1 MKNSF
6 SSKIGLLL
14 AAAGSAIGLGSI
26 WKFPYIVGEDGGG
39 AFIIIYIICSF
50 IFGLPLV
57 MNEFLIGKLSR
68 KSAYGAFRTLSGT
81 GHWQWLSWLTLST
94 VMILQSFYFVVTGWC
109 FYYMVEAASNTFAGM
124 DANALT
130 AYFDTFS
137 GNISAMTVYA
147 VIAIALTGAVLWFDV
162 NKGIERLSKI
172 LMPLLFIMLIVMAI
186 HMVMLDG
193 GGTGLRFLFEPNFSK
208 ITPKIIL
215 EAMGLSFFT
224 LSIGVGALITYG
236 GYMPKDQNVTTASLQ
251 MIVLVILVSLLAGT
265 IVFPAVFAYGF
276 SPTQGPEL
284 TFITLPEVFQHMFSP
299 TLTSVSFFALMC
311 VAALTSTISMMEVP
325 VAFFCIDVAT
335 YTLADHL
342 QLFDGCRTIDVTSH
356 QQRLLVLLGLQHVRQ
371 FSCERRLT
379 RTLQARHQDDGRA
392 VFQVQLY
399 GLAAHQLRQF
409 VVYNLHHQ
417 LARLYGR
424 QHVHA
429 QGFLLDGIRKL
440 LGHLVVHVGIQQCAA
455 NVLHGF
461 RHIDFGD
468 FSLTFQYLERPFKSF

>member
-26 WKFPYIVGEDGGG
+26 WKFPYTVGEDGGG
-39 AFIIIYIICSF
+39 AFIILYIICSF

-57 MNEFLIGKLSR
+57 MNEFLIGKLSC

-325 VAFFCIDVAT
+325 VAFICEAT
-335 YTLADHL
+335 A
-342 QLFDGCRTIDVTSH
+342 
-356 QQRLLVLLGLQHVRQ
+356 
-371 FSCERRLT
+371 ET
-379 RTLQARHQDDGRA
+379 RYPLSRHQSVIVVGVLHVLTNLLCILSMTGHAPYLTINGHNIFDNANIVSTDFLIPFGAFSTAIFTGWFVPKALYKSSRLA
-392 VFQVQLY
+392 SIVYLILLRWIIPVAIFIVF
-399 GLAAHQLRQF
+399 
-409 VVYNLHHQ
+409 
-417 LARLYGR
+417 
-424 QHVHA
+424 
-429 QGFLLDGIRKL
+429 LDSL
-440 LGHLVVHVGIQQCAA
+440 
-455 NVLHGF
+455 NVL
-461 RHIDFGD
+461 
-468 FSLTFQYLERPFKSF
+468 